1 MSHRRAVLSAAV
13 LVTASAGLLAQSGGD
28 AKLSRADAARCEQ
41 KLARI
46 TELGEV
52 PRTRSHAARQT
63 VLREGE
69 LNAYLRFILQPQ
81 LPSGVLEPAVQ
92 LMGGGQF
99 GVRTVFDLDVVRA
112 QRERGMTDPLR
123 YVSGRVPLTMEC
135 VLRTQNGQGT
145 LELLAATMSGLSVP
159 KFVVQELVVYAT
171 RTPDNPQGFR
181 FDEPFLLPATIREIL
196 LSRGEAVVI
205 Q

>member
-1 MSHRRAVLSAAV
+1 
-13 LVTASAGLLAQSGGD
+13 
-28 AKLSRADAARCEQ
+28 
-41 KLARI
+41 
-46 TELGEV
+46 
-52 PRTRSHAARQT
+52 
-63 VLREGE
+63 
-69 LNAYLRFILQPQ
+69 
-81 LPSGVLEPAVQ
+81 
-92 LMGGGQF
+92 
-99 GVRTVFDLDVVRA
+99 VRTVFDLDVVRA

-181 FDEPFLLPATIREIL
+181 FDEPFLLSATIREIL